1 MDEFKKY
8 LKENRSA
15 LDLDEPGSQ
24 GWEKVQARLQQERP
38 AAKVVPIKKYFQWSV
53 AACVFVLAGI
63 GLWSLLDSKP
73 ETLQQQVLNAPN
85 DNTTVGVENKSA
97 NPANDGAEKNNS
109 IEIQRGSEELNKS
122 SFGQTIPENETGLA
136 KNEKAANN
144 GLYKTFVSKQNNSS
158 AQGLSKDVLASLAS
172 VESGF
177 TQVINLQRGK
187 ISTTPMYAESAA
199 YFNEFKMQIQQI
211 EADERQLKKEIS
223 KKGLTANQL
232 DQLIDLYQ
240 YKLTV
245 LKQLQLEM
253 NKTNNRFKQN
263 RGPVDSTRAYFIN
276 I

>member
-8 LKENRSA
+8 LQENRAA
-15 LDLDEPGSQ
+15 LDLDEPGPQS
-24 GWEKVQARLQQERP
+24 WEKVQARLKQERP
-38 AAKVVPIKKYFQWSV
+38 TAKVVAIKKYFQWSV

-63 GLWSLLDSKP
+63 GLWSLLDSKS

-85 DNTTVGVENKSA
+85 TPKYNATENNKI
-97 NPANDGAEKNNS
+97 
-109 IEIQRGSEELNKS
+109 IEVQRGNEELKKTN
-122 SFGQTIPENETGLA
+122 FGQTTTENEAGLA
-136 KNEKAANN
+136 NNEKATDN
-144 GLYKTFVSKQNNSS
+144 GVSKTFAGKQNNSS
-158 AQGLSKDVLASLAS
+158 SQGLSKDVLASLAS
-172 VESGF
+172 VETGF

-211 EADERQLKKEIS
+211 EADEKQLKKEIS

>member
-8 LKENRSA
+8 LQENRTA
-15 LDLDEPGSQ
+15 LDLDEPGPQS
-24 GWEKVQARLQQERP
+24 WEKVQTRLQQEQP
-38 AAKVVPIKKYFQWSV
+38 TAKVVTIKKYLQWSV
-53 AACVFVLAGI
+53 AACVFLLAGI
-63 GLWSLLDSKP
+63 GLWSLLETKP
-73 ETLQQQVLNAPN
+73 DTLQQQVLSAPN
-85 DNTTVGVENKSA
+85 ESVPNKNASVGVEKKSES
-97 NPANDGAEKNNS
+97 PANVATEKDGLKSDRNIVNTANHSSNG
-109 IEIQRGSEELNKS
+109 INK
-122 SFGQTIPENETGLA
+122 PLA
-136 KNEKAANN
+136 N
-144 GLYKTFVSKQNNSS
+144 KQNNSGS
-158 AQGLSKDVLASLAS
+158 QGLSKDVLASLAS
-172 VESGF
+172 VENGF
-177 TQVINLQRGK
+177 TQVFNLQRGK

>member
-8 LKENRSA
+8 LQENRTA
-15 LDLDEPGSQ
+15 LDLDEPGPQS
-24 GWEKVQARLQQERP
+24 WEKVQTRLQQEQP
-38 AAKVVPIKKYFQWSV
+38 TAKVVTIKKYLQWSV
-53 AACVFVLAGI
+53 AACVFLLAGI
-63 GLWSLLDSKP
+63 GLWSLLETKP
-73 ETLQQQVLNAPN
+73 DTLQQQVLSAPN
-85 DNTTVGVENKSA
+85 ESVPNKNASVGVEKKSES
-97 NPANDGAEKNNS
+97 PANVPAES
-109 IEIQRGSEELNKS
+109 VS
-122 SFGQTIPENETGLA
+122 TTVT
-136 KNEKAANN
+136 NN
-144 GLYKTFVSKQNNSS
+144 GNEVLKSDRNIVNTANHSSNGINKPLANKQNNSGS
-158 AQGLSKDVLASLAS
+158 QGLSKDVLASLAS
-172 VESGF
+172 VENGF
-177 TQVINLQRGK
+177 TQVFNLQRGK

>member
-1 MDEFKKY
+1 MDELKKY
-8 LKENRSA
+8 LQENRSA
-15 LDLDEPGSQ
+15 LDLDEPGPM
-24 GWEKVQARLQQERP
+24 GWEKVQAKLHQERP
-38 AAKVVPIKKYFQWSV
+38 AAKVVTIKKYFQWSV
-53 AACVFVLAGI
+53 AACVIVLAGI
-63 GLWSLLDSKP
+63 GLWSLLDTKP
-73 ETLQQQVLNAPN
+73 ESLKQQVLNSPN
-85 DNTTVGVENKSA
+85 TSNQSAGVGADKQSEVPADHAAENGITTVTNNRNEDFNSVSNMANSGTTPIANSNKKYADKDYKPS
-97 NPANDGAEKNNS
+97 S
-109 IEIQRGSEELNKS
+109 KS
-122 SFGQTIPENETGLA
+122 LTNEA
-136 KNEKAANN
+136 
-144 GLYKTFVSKQNNSS
+144 
-158 AQGLSKDVLASLAS
+158 LASLAS
-172 VESGF
+172 VENGF

-211 EADERQLKKEIS
+211 EADEKQLKKEIS

>member
-1 MDEFKKY
+1 M
-8 LKENRSA
+8 
-15 LDLDEPGSQ
+15 
-24 GWEKVQARLQQERP
+24 
-38 AAKVVPIKKYFQWSV
+38 
-53 AACVFVLAGI
+53 
-63 GLWSLLDSKP
+63 
-73 ETLQQQVLNAPN
+73 
-85 DNTTVGVENKSA
+85 VGVENKSES
-97 NPANDGAEKNNS
+97 PANVPAESVSTTVTNNGNEVLKSDRNIVNTANHSSNGINKSLDSRLNNS
-109 IEIQRGSEELNKS
+109 GS
-122 SFGQTIPENETGLA
+122 
-136 KNEKAANN
+136 
-144 GLYKTFVSKQNNSS
+144 
-158 AQGLSKDVLASLAS
+158 QGLSKDVLASLAS
-172 VESGF
+172 VENGF
-177 TQVINLQRGK
+177 TQVFNLQRGK

>member
-8 LKENRSA
+8 LQENRSA
-15 LDLDEPGSQ
+15 LDLDEPHPNN
-24 GWEKVQARLQQERP
+24 WEKVQAKLQQEKP
-38 AAKVVPIKKYFQWSV
+38 AAKVVSIKKYFQWSV
-53 AACVFVLAGI
+53 AACLFVLAGI

-73 ETLQQQVLNAPN
+73 DTLQQQVQRTPNTSTENATE
-85 DNTTVGVENKSA
+85 DNNT
-97 NPANDGAEKNNS
+97 
-109 IEIQRGSEELNKS
+109 IEIQRGNEELNKS
-122 SFGQTIPENETGLA
+122 NFGQTIPGNESGLA
-136 KNEKAANN
+136 KNEKATNN
-144 GLYKTFVSKQNNSS
+144 GLSKTFASKQNNSS
-158 AQGLSKDVLASLAS
+158 VQGLSNDVLASLAS
-172 VESGF
+172 VENGF

-211 EADERQLKKEIS
+211 EADEKQLKKEIS

-263 RGPVDSTRAYFIN
+263 RGPIDSTRAYFIN

>member
-8 LKENRSA
+8 LQENRSA
-15 LDLDEPGSQ
+15 LDLDEPGPQS
-24 GWEKVQARLQQERP
+24 WEKVQARLQQEQP
-38 AAKVVPIKKYFQWSV
+38 TAKVVTIKKYLQWSV

-63 GLWSLLDSKP
+63 GLWSLLETKP
-73 ETLQQQVLNAPN
+73 DTLQQLVQRVPNISNENA
-85 DNTTVGVENKSA
+85 TVGVEKRSENSANTAAENGSSTVTNNGNEGLRSERKIANTAPHSFNEAINTYAGRQNKS
-97 NPANDGAEKNNS
+97 
-109 IEIQRGSEELNKS
+109 GS
-122 SFGQTIPENETGLA
+122 
-136 KNEKAANN
+136 
-144 GLYKTFVSKQNNSS
+144 
-158 AQGLSKDVLASLAS
+158 QGLSKDVLASLAS
-172 VESGF
+172 VENGF

>member
-1 MDEFKKY
+1 MDELKKY

-15 LDLDEPGSQ
+15 LDLDEPGPQ

-63 GLWSLLDSKP
+63 GLWSLLETKP
-73 ETLQQQVLNAPN
+73 EKLQQQVLRTPNESVPNKNAM
-85 DNTTVGVENKSA
+85 VGVENKSES
-97 NPANDGAEKNNS
+97 PANVATEKDGLKSDRNIVNTANHSSNG
-109 IEIQRGSEELNKS
+109 INK
-122 SFGQTIPENETGLA
+122 PLA
-136 KNEKAANN
+136 N
-144 GLYKTFVSKQNNSS
+144 KQNNSGS
-158 AQGLSKDVLASLAS
+158 QGLSKDVLASLAS
-172 VESGF
+172 VENGF

>member
-8 LKENRSA
+8 MQENRTA
-15 LDLDEPGSQ
+15 LDLDEPGPM
-24 GWEKVQARLQQERP
+24 GWEKVQAKLNQEKQP
-38 AAKVVPIKKYFQWSV
+38 AAKVVTIKKYFQWSV

-63 GLWSLLDSKP
+63 GLWSLLETKQ
-73 ETLQQQVLNAPN
+73 ETLQQQVLRAPN
-85 DNTTVGVENKSA
+85 ENETVGVENKSA
-97 NPANDGAEKNNS
+97 NPANNATETNTIIQNEAEEKVLNS
-109 IEIQRGSEELNKS
+109 AGSMSN
-122 SFGQTIPENETGLA
+122 I
-136 KNEKAANN
+136 AANKN
-144 GLYKTFVSKQNNSS
+144 TRPYKTNINPQTNSS
-158 AQGLSKDVLASLAS
+158 AQGLSKDVLTSLAS

-211 EADERQLKKEIS
+211 EADEKQLKKEIS